1 MPLSTN
7 PVGNL
12 PSSTKNKLSRN
23 TSEPQLAREVTAF
36 NNDNNPKL
44 YNAENIMPESESS
57 SHKLNHLIDIQGSEI
72 KGGVSRDI
80 SNNRFR

>member
-12 PSSTKNKLSRN
+12 PSSTKNNLSRN

-57 SHKLNHLIDIQGSEI
+57 SHKLNNLIDI
-72 KGGVSRDI
+72 
-80 SNNRFR
+80 